1 MVRIGV
7 HLANWGTATGSVE
20 RITALAAAAED
31 LGFDSVWVTDHV
43 AIPDEFTST
52 YPVPGL
58 SHDADSAEMTYEP
71 LITLAVVA
79 GATRRVGLGTSA
91 LISAQRDPLVTVK
104 QLTTLDVLSG
114 GRLEVGLGAGW
125 LAEEFAVLGAPP
137 FAERGKVLDEHI
149 AVLQTFWNE
158 ERPSFAGAYTSFP
171 TLRFQPRPVRP
182 GGPPLTIGG
191 FGTAALRRA
200 ARVDGWQPINLTPD
214 DLVAPIA
221 ELRRLRAELG
231 RSTPPEI
238 LLRCPVEVDDGA
250 APDPARPLVGSPEA
264 ILAGIRRYADVG
276 VTGLIVSPALG
287 KPVEANLATMER
299 LAAEV
304 FPKLGTAASTR

>member
-1 MVRIGV
+1 M
-7 HLANWGTATGSVE
+7 E
-20 RITALAAAAED
+20 RITALAAAAEN

-43 AIPDEFTST
+43 VIPDEFTSR

-58 SHDADSAEMTYEP
+58 SHNPDSAEMTYEP
-71 LITLAVVA
+71 IVTLAVVA

-91 LISAQRDPLVTVK
+91 LISAQRNPLVTVK
-104 QLTTLDVLSG
+104 ELTTLDVLSG

-125 LAEEFAVLGAPP
+125 LAEEFAVLGAP
-137 FAERGKVLDEHI
+137 FAERGAVLDEHI
-149 AVLQTFWNE
+149 AVFQAFWNE
-158 ERPSFAGAYTSFP
+158 ERPSFAGTYTSFP
-171 TLRFQPRPVRP
+171 RLRFEPRPVRP

-191 FGTAALRRA
+191 FGKAALRRA
-200 ARVDGWQPINLTPD
+200 ARVDGWQPVNLTAD

-231 RSTPPEI
+231 RPTPPEV
-238 LLRCPVEVDDGA
+238 LLRCPVEVDDDA
-250 APDPARPLVGSPEA
+250 APDAARPLIGPPEA
-264 ILAGIRRYADVG
+264 ILAAVRRYAEVG

-304 FPKLGTAASTR
+304 LPKLDTAATSSE